1 MGSISKAIASAAV
14 AAGAHVATNAE
25 VCHHQES
32 VLAFK
37 LTSSESLHS
46 WHQLSHSEPDK
57 KKKTVT
63 F

>member
-32 VLAFK
+32 LLAFK
-37 LTSSESLHS
+37 LTSS
-46 WHQLSHSEPDK
+46 
-57 KKKTVT
+57 
-63 F
+63 